1 MIAAWRASSVY
12 VIRPVARCTVMNDCA
27 RAQREADLVAYYDNE
42 VRDRAER
49 DLPTP
54 RIARR
59 TAYLDQLEREGL
71 RSVLEIGTGPGR
83 DGQAFAAAGV
93 AYTGVDL
100 APESVRA
107 CRSLG
112 LEAHVA
118 SVLDLPSTMPPL
130 RRAGR

>member
-1 MIAAWRASSVY
+1 
-12 VIRPVARCTVMNDCA
+12 MNDCA

-49 DLPTP
+49 DLPAP

-93 AYTGVDL
+93 AYTGLDL